1 MDMATQP
8 VCATTMIAGKPRRRV
23 AFWIDELS
31 DEFLD
36 ALRAEGVDV
45 VAIFQAS
52 HPAVP
57 SYSVY
62 ELFFGGEKFSG
73 LPPGRAPPAWIDDAS
88 FRLYARCVQRIGI
101 YPASDFF
108 EAFSGGIVLPS
119 DIENWARVHL
129 DRALQVLEA
138 ASAEEV
144 WFAFNPHLG
153 VDNMLAL
160 AAMRTGRKCLVFSQI
175 RFAPKFS
182 WKLLGADRNVPAIAL
197 GFKPWH
203 EGAVEPNLFYMREQ
217 RAASLTVGMGTRF
230 DYLWRRLVRG
240 DWSAISSRLYGY
252 ARKRRWWTWLFM
264 LELLDRRT
272 RPWAFYRWAFRKRFE
287 RERKQ
292 LDIEA
297 LSFTPENFIYFPLH
311 LEPEENVHVLGADYT
326 NQLDAVV
333 ALHDILPKGWS
344 ILLKENPI
352 QTFQNRG
359 QPFRERLKALP
370 NVRFVRGGTPSED
383 LIARSRLVATITG
396 TAGYEALLS
405 GKPCIYFGEAWFA
418 GLPGATP
425 FSTELDLERL
435 SALRISKL
443 ELDEAVDVM
452 LGALADGLA
461 HPRYACIHSKTHD
474 VVTLYAEAARSMVA
488 ISESYDDVVATYSR
502 SCESI

>member
-1 MDMATQP
+1 MDMATQH
-8 VCATTMIAGKPRRRV
+8 VRTLSTTAGKPRRRV
-23 AFWIDELS
+23 ALWIDELS
-31 DEFLD
+31 DEFLN
-36 ALRAEGVDV
+36 ALLAEGVDV
-45 VAIFQAS
+45 VAVFQAS

-62 ELFFGGEKFSG
+62 ELFYGGEKFFG
-73 LPPGRAPPAWIDDAS
+73 LPPGKAPPAWIDHAS

-108 EAFSGGIVLPS
+108 EAFSGGIVLPG
-119 DIENWARVHL
+119 DIEDWARVHL
-129 DRALQVLEA
+129 DRALQILEA
-138 ASAEEV
+138 TSAEEV

-160 AAMRTGRKCLVFSQI
+160 AAVRTARKCLVFSQI

-182 WKLLGADRNVPAIAL
+182 WKLLGPDRNVSAIAA

-217 RAASLTVGMGTRF
+217 RAASLTEGMSTRF
-230 DYLWRRLVRG
+230 DYLWRRLIRG
-240 DWSAISSRLYGY
+240 DWSALSSRLYGY
-252 ARKRRWWTWLFM
+252 ARKRRWWTWMFV

-272 RPWAFYRWAFRKRFE
+272 RPWTFYRRAFRKRFE

-292 LDIEA
+292 QNREA
-297 LSFTPENFIYFPLH
+297 LSFISEDFIYFPLH
-311 LEPEENVHVLGADYT
+311 LEPEENVHVLGGDYT

-333 ALHDILPKGWS
+333 ALHDILPEGWS
-344 ILLKENPI
+344 ILLKENPK

-359 QPFRERLKALP
+359 QPFHDRLRALP
-370 NVRFVRGGTPSED
+370 NVRFVRGDTPSGD

-418 GLPGATP
+418 DLPGATP
-425 FSTELDLERL
+425 FSAELDLERL
-435 SALRISKL
+435 SARRISKL
-443 ELDEAVDVM
+443 ELDEAINVM

-461 HPRYACIHSKTHD
+461 HPRYAGIHGKTHD
-474 VVTLYAEAARSMVA
+474 LVTLYAEAARSMVA
-488 ISESYDDVVATYSR
+488 ISESYDDVVATY
-502 SCESI
+502 